1 MLYFVVSILDIGD
14 KEDKS
19 DYVLIEVYLCI
30 KKTRVSLYW
39 LVSSHGVLVTY
50 LLLWQNLIKAI

>member
-1 MLYFVVSILDIGD
+1 MLYFVVSILDFGD
-14 KEDKS
+14 KEDKT
-19 DYVLIEVYLCI
+19 DDVLIEVYLCI

-39 LVSSHGVLVTY
+39 LVSSQGVLVIY